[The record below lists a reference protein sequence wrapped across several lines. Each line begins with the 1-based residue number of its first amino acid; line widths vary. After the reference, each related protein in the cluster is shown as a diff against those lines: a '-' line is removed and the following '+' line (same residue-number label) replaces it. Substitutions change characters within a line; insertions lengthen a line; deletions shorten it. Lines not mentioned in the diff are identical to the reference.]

1 MHRELPALDPG
12 HLNNGGW
19 TITSKGAA
27 FELGERLAALDP
39 GGMRSARGVHLLL
52 VVTIAALAGS
62 WIGGLAGA
70 PSDAVIA
77 IMTPVVGAHTLLFSL
92 PGRRL
97 AEALS
102 IARFTGLA
110 LAVFAVAFAVGWGN
124 LGFGTTPVQIAWV
137 AAIALGFYLRR
148 YGGGGFRFGMMLSLM
163 FMFVVV
169 FNPTREEAAWWL
181 LAAVIGGLSAAIVA
195 TVAWRPSA
203 MRAFLRQQDRF
214 LDAVVARLRTQ
225 QVPADTAAP
234 PPPHR
239 AAHKA
244 WEGLARLSDQ
254 AVSFAPAERSRLEG
268 IVAASLRMVLALEVV
283 AEDPDSQMQR
293 ASPTSPL
300 RQALDDTVDLLSS
313 ARSDRAAI
321 AASLGRLRRLRDG
334 IAADRDR
341 PGRER
346 FHQARLIIGLLRII
360 LSLQELASDD
370 HAVASDRKMP
380 EPSKAPASGA
390 EKSDAKRLGLRLAL
404 QATVAAGITT
414 AIGLIFSLEHA
425 YWATLTVVLII
436 GANLGATVRRTLER
450 VFGTA
455 AGVAIAIAVL
465 WFAGDNTVV
474 LVILIAL
481 AFMPIL
487 VVIERY
493 YVIAA
498 GLIGFTVV
506 TGLHIAAGLTAT
518 EALAR
523 AYDTLIGAAVGLT
536 VAWLL
541 VPIRSVDHVRKI
553 LARFR
558 SDCRATIQDAL
569 AGKTME
575 ASGAG
580 RLQKDTGDLAA
591 ELSNI
596 QTERLLARGTGHGT
610 RRLQAHADS
619 LAIYVALLA
628 SVLERLAAADLPQ
641 ANAALVSEL
650 VSGLSKDLETPLD
663 QAHAPMDVEDLT
675 KRWANATKLDGSI
688 PTHEAMW
695 LIEVLIYGRKCL
707 ETLEGVRRLVA
718 DQAVDTR
725 RRSR

>member
-1 MHRELPALDPG
+1 MR
-12 HLNNGGW
+12 
-19 TITSKGAA
+19 
-27 FELGERLAALDP
+27 LGEWLAALDP
-39 GGMRSARGVHLLL
+39 GGMRSARGAHMLL
-52 VVTIAALAGS
+52 VVVIAAIAGS
-62 WIGGLAGA
+62 WIGNLAGA
-70 PSDAVIA
+70 PSDAVVA
-77 IMTPVVGAHTLLFSL
+77 IMAPVVGAHTLLFSL
-92 PGRRL
+92 PGLRR

-102 IARFTGLA
+102 IARFTGVA
-110 LAVFAVAFAVGWGN
+110 LAVFALAVMVGWGD

-148 YGGGGFRFGMMLSLM
+148 YGGDGFRFGMMLSLM
-163 FMFVVV
+163 FMFVVI
-169 FNPTREEAAWWL
+169 FNPTRDEAAWWL
-181 LAAVIGGLSAAIVA
+181 LAAIIGGLSAAIVA

-214 LDAVVARLRTQ
+214 LDAVAARLKAQ
-225 QVPADTAAP
+225 QAPADMDAP

-239 AAHKA
+239 QAHKA
-244 WEGLARLSDQ
+244 WERLAGLSDQ

-268 IVAASLRMVLALEVV
+268 IVAAALRMVLALEVV
-283 AEDPDSQMQR
+283 AEDPDGQMRR
-293 ASPTSPL
+293 ASPASPL
-300 RQALDDTVDLLSS
+300 RQALDDTVNLVSS

-321 AASLGRLRRLRDG
+321 AASVDRLRRLRDS
-334 IAADRDR
+334 IATDQDR

-360 LSLQELASDD
+360 LSLQELTSDNPAD
-370 HAVASDRKMP
+370 GSDRSAP
-380 EPSKAPASGA
+380 EAPKAPAAGA
-390 EKSDAKRLGLRLAL
+390 ATSEANRLGLRLAL
-404 QATVAAGITT
+404 QASVAAGITT
-414 AIGLIFSLEHA
+414 AVGLIFGLEHA

-455 AGVAIAIAVL
+455 AGVAVAIAVL
-465 WFAGDNTVV
+465 WLAGDNTTVLIILLVV
-474 LVILIAL
+474 
-481 AFMPIL
+481 AFVPIP

-493 YVIAA
+493 YVVAA

-536 VAWLL
+536 VAWLFL
-541 VPIRSVDHVRKI
+541 PIRSVDHVRKI

-569 AGKTME
+569 AGRTSQV
-575 ASGAG
+575 SGAG

-596 QTERLLARGTGHGT
+596 QSERLLARGIGVGT
-610 RRLQAHADS
+610 RRLQAHADN

-628 SVLERLAAADLPQ
+628 SVLERLAATDVPQ
-641 ANAALVSEL
+641 ANTALLNEL
-650 VSGLSKDLETPLD
+650 IGGLSDDLETPLD
-663 QAHAPMDVEDLT
+663 QAHAPVDVDGLT
-675 KRWANATKLDGSI
+675 KRWATATKLDGSI
-688 PTHEAMW
+688 PTQEAMW
-695 LIEVLIYGRKCL
+695 LIEVLVYGRKCL
-707 ETLEGVRRLVA
+707 ETLGGVRRLVA
-718 DQAVDTR
+718 DQTVDTR